1 VVAYLS
7 LVLLGLRCVQNGA
20 ENRSLR
26 ALISHLIYNASVYGI
41 FVSKIRGKR
50 IFSILTIENP
60 TQVEGTKVILD
71 YSCFSRIFS
80 HFCNKIR
87 RWCTKFSRAQNQELI
102 MKNDKEP
109 SFRESV
115 DMMFN
120 RAVALLD
127 LPPGLE
133 EKIRV
138 CNATYTVR
146 FGVRLRGKIETFTG
160 YRSVHSE
167 HMEPVK
173 GGIRFA
179 MGVNQDEVEALAA
192 LMTYKCALVEAPF
205 GGSKGGL
212 RIDPRLYEEHELE
225 LITRRFAYELIK
237 RDLIDPAQ
245 NVPAPDMGTGERE
258 MAWIADQYNRMNTSD
273 INSKACVTGKPLNAG
288 GIAGRV
294 EATGRGVQYALREFF
309 RDERGMK
316 KAGLSGKL
324 DGKRVIV
331 QGLGNV
337 GYHAAKFLSEED
349 GSKIT
354 GIIERDGALVDEGG
368 LNVEAVSAW
377 IKEHGG
383 VTGYPDATYVE
394 TGATVM
400 ENECDILIPAAL
412 EGVINL
418 SNADRI
424 KAPLIIEA
432 ANGPVTAGAD
442 DIMRNKGIV
451 IIPDMYANAGGVTVS
466 YFEWVKNLSHIRFGR
481 MQRRQE
487 EGRHQLVV
495 DELERLSSDKGLGW
509 QLSPG
514 FKEKYLRGADEL
526 ELVRS
531 GLDDTMRI
539 SYQTMRDVWHERD
552 DVEDLRTAAYIVS
565 ISKVAASYRAK
576 GL

>member
-1 VVAYLS
+1 MSAAAVPA
-7 LVLLGLRCVQNGA
+7 N
-20 ENRSLR
+20 E
-26 ALISHLIYNASVYGI
+26 
-41 FVSKIRGKR
+41 
-50 IFSILTIENP
+50 P
-60 TQVEGTKVILD
+60 T
-71 YSCFSRIFS
+71 
-80 HFCNKIR
+80 
-87 RWCTKFSRAQNQELI
+87 
-102 MKNDKEP
+102 
-109 SFRESV
+109 FRESV
-115 DMMFN
+115 DLMFN
-120 RAVALLD
+120 RAVALMD

-146 FGVRLRGKIETFTG
+146 FGVRLRGQIQTFVG

-179 MGVNQDEVEALAA
+179 PSVNQDEVEALAA

-212 RIDPRLYEEHELE
+212 CLDPREYDEHELE
-225 LITRRFAYELIK
+225 RITRRFAYELAK
-237 RDLIDPAQ
+237 RDLIHPSQ
-245 NVPAPDMGTGERE
+245 NVPAPDMGTSERE
-258 MAWIADQYNRMNTSD
+258 MAWIADQYHRMNTTD
-273 INSKACVTGKPLNAG
+273 INANACVTGKPLNAG
-288 GIAGRV
+288 GIAGRI

-309 RDERGMK
+309 RHPEDVR
-316 KAGLSGKL
+316 KAGLEGKL

-337 GYHAAKFLSEED
+337 GYHAASFLRAED
-349 GSKIT
+349 GCKII
-354 GIIERDGALVDEGG
+354 GIIEHDGALHDPEG
-368 LNVEAVSAW
+368 LDVEAVRDW
-377 IKEHGG
+377 IAQNGG
-383 VTGYPDATYVE
+383 VADYPDARVFPN
-394 TGATVM
+394 GATM
-400 ENECDILIPAAL
+400 LEEDCDILIPAAL

-418 SNADRI
+418 GNARNI
-424 KAPLIIEA
+424 KANLIIEA
-432 ANGPVTAGAD
+432 ANGPITAGAD
-442 DIMRNKGIV
+442 DILRERGVV

-487 EGRHQLVV
+487 ESRHQLVV
-495 DELERLSSDKGLGW
+495 DELERLSADSGIGW
-509 QLSPG
+509 TLSPD

-539 SYQTMRDVWHERD
+539 AYQSMRKVWHERE
-552 DVEDLRTAAYIVS
+552 DVTDLRTAAYL
-565 ISKVAASYRAK
+565 VAIDRVAQSYKAK

>member
-1 VVAYLS
+1 MS
-7 LVLLGLRCVQNGA
+7 TTN
-20 ENRSLR
+20 
-26 ALISHLIYNASVYGI
+26 
-41 FVSKIRGKR
+41 
-50 IFSILTIENP
+50 
-60 TQVEGTKVILD
+60 
-71 YSCFSRIFS
+71 
-80 HFCNKIR
+80 
-87 RWCTKFSRAQNQELI
+87 
-102 MKNDKEP
+102 EP

-120 RAVALLD
+120 RAVSVMD

-146 FGVRLRGKIETFTG
+146 FGVRLRGQIQTFTG

-173 GGIRFA
+173 GGIRYA
-179 MGVNQDEVEALAA
+179 LGVNQDEVEALAA

-212 RIDPRLYEEHELE
+212 CIDPRQYDEHELE
-225 LITRRFAYELIK
+225 LITRRFAYELAK
-237 RDLIDPAQ
+237 RDLINPSQ

-258 MAWIADQYNRMNTSD
+258 MAWIADQYRRMNTTD
-273 INSKACVTGKPLNAG
+273 INAAACVTGKPINAG
-288 GIAGRV
+288 GIQGRT
-294 EATGRGVQYALREFF
+294 EATGRGVQYALQEFF
-309 RDERGMK
+309 RHPEDIA
-316 KAGLSGKL
+316 KANLEGTLE
-324 DGKRVIV
+324 GKRVIV

-349 GSKIT
+349 GCLIT
-354 GIIERDGALVDEGG
+354 GIIERDGALVNPKGID
-368 LNVEAVSAW
+368 VDAVHAW
-377 IKEHGG
+377 IGKNGG
-383 VTGYPDATYVE
+383 VTGYPDAKHVAE
-394 TGATVM
+394 GASVL
-400 ENECDILIPAAL
+400 EEACDILIPAAL

-418 SNADRI
+418 RNADKI

-442 DIMRNKGIV
+442 DILRNKGVV

-481 MQRRQE
+481 MNRRQE
-487 EGRHQLVV
+487 ESRHQLVV
-495 DELERLSSDKGLGW
+495 DELERLDRYLGDAW
-509 QLSPG
+509 SMSPK
-514 FKEKYLRGADEL
+514 FKDKYLRGAGEL

-531 GLDDTMRI
+531 GLDDTMRAA
-539 SYQTMRDVWHERD
+539 YQDMREVWHGRD
-552 DVEDLRTAAYIVS
+552 DVPDLRMASYIVA
-565 ISKVAASYRAK
+565 ITKVAASYRAK

>member
-1 VVAYLS
+1 MNTL
-7 LVLLGLRCVQNGA
+7 N
-20 ENRSLR
+20 
-26 ALISHLIYNASVYGI
+26 
-41 FVSKIRGKR
+41 
-50 IFSILTIENP
+50 
-60 TQVEGTKVILD
+60 
-71 YSCFSRIFS
+71 
-80 HFCNKIR
+80 
-87 RWCTKFSRAQNQELI
+87 
-102 MKNDKEP
+102 EP

-120 RAVALLD
+120 RAVALMD

-146 FGVRLRGKIETFTG
+146 FGVRLRGQIQTFTG

-173 GGIRFA
+173 GGIRFSL
-179 MGVNQDEVEALAA
+179 GVNQNEVEALAA

-212 RIDPRLYEEHELE
+212 CIDPRAYDDHELE

-237 RDLIDPAQ
+237 RDMINPAQ

-258 MAWIADQYNRMNTSD
+258 MAWIADQYKRMNTTD
-273 INSKACVTGKPLNAG
+273 INAVACVTGKPINAG
-288 GIAGRV
+288 GIQGRT
-294 EATGRGVQYALREFF
+294 EATGRGVQYGLREFF
-309 RDERGMK
+309 RDSQGVK
-316 KAGLSGKL
+316 KAGLTGTL
-324 DGKRVIV
+324 DGKTVIV

-337 GYHAAKFLSEED
+337 GYHAAKFLSDED
-349 GSKIT
+349 GCKII
-354 GIIERDGALVDEGG
+354 GIIERDGALTDARGLDVD
-368 LNVEAVSAW
+368 AVQAW
-377 IKEHGG
+377 IATHGG
-383 VTGYPDATYVE
+383 VSGFPDGEYVE
-394 TGATVM
+394 DGASVL
-400 ENECDILIPAAL
+400 EEACDILVPAAL
-412 EGVINL
+412 EGVINMG
-418 SNADRI
+418 NAARI

-442 DIMRNKGIV
+442 NILREKGTV

-487 EGRHQLVV
+487 EGRHQLII
-495 DELERLSSDKGLGW
+495 DELERLSADSGIGW
-509 QLSPG
+509 QLSPN
-514 FKEKYLRGADEL
+514 FKQKYLRGADEL

-531 GLDDTMRI
+531 GLDDTMRAA
-539 SYQTMRDVWHERD
+539 YQSMSSVWHDRE
-552 DVEDLRTAAYIVS
+552 DVDDLRTAAYLVAIG
-565 ISKVAASYRAK
+565 KVAASYRAK

>member
-1 VVAYLS
+1 MS
-7 LVLLGLRCVQNGA
+7 
-20 ENRSLR
+20 
-26 ALISHLIYNASVYGI
+26 
-41 FVSKIRGKR
+41 
-50 IFSILTIENP
+50 T
-60 TQVEGTKVILD
+60 TQ
-71 YSCFSRIFS
+71 
-80 HFCNKIR
+80 
-87 RWCTKFSRAQNQELI
+87 
-102 MKNDKEP
+102 EP

-115 DMMFN
+115 DLMFN
-120 RAVALLD
+120 RAVAIMD

-146 FGVRLRGKIETFTG
+146 FGVRLRGQIQTFTG

-173 GGIRFA
+173 GGIRYA

-192 LMTYKCALVEAPF
+192 LMTYKCALVETPF

-212 RIDPRLYEEHELE
+212 RIDPRQYDDHELE
-225 LITRRFAYELIK
+225 LITRRFAYELAK
-237 RDLIDPAQ
+237 RDLINPSQ

-258 MAWIADQYNRMNTSD
+258 MAWIADQYARMNTTD
-273 INSKACVTGKPLNAG
+273 INARACVTGKPLNAG

-309 RDERGMK
+309 RHPEDVA

-337 GYHAAKFLSEED
+337 GYHAAKFLQEED
-349 GSKIT
+349 GCRIT
-354 GIIERDGALVDEGG
+354 GIIERDGALFDPAG
-368 LNVEAVSAW
+368 LDVGAVHAW
-377 IKEHGG
+377 LVKHGG
-383 VTGYPDATYVE
+383 VANFPDATHTAE
-394 TGATVM
+394 GAAVL
-400 ENECDILIPAAL
+400 EEECDVLIPAAF

-418 SNADRI
+418 QNAERI

-442 DIMRNKGIV
+442 EVLRAKGVV

-487 EGRHQLVV
+487 EARHQLVV
-495 DELERLSSDKGLGW
+495 DELERLDRYLGDAW
-509 QLSPG
+509 SLRPE
-514 FKEKYLRGADEL
+514 FKDRYLRGADEL

-531 GLDDTMRI
+531 GLDDTMRTA
-539 SYQTMRDVWHERD
+539 YQSMHEVWHARD
-552 DVEDLRTAAYIVS
+552 DVEDLRMAAYLVS
-565 ISKVAASYRAK
+565 IDRVAASYRAK

>member
-1 VVAYLS
+1 MSVA
-7 LVLLGLRCVQNGA
+7 N
-20 ENRSLR
+20 
-26 ALISHLIYNASVYGI
+26 
-41 FVSKIRGKR
+41 
-50 IFSILTIENP
+50 
-60 TQVEGTKVILD
+60 
-71 YSCFSRIFS
+71 
-80 HFCNKIR
+80 
-87 RWCTKFSRAQNQELI
+87 
-102 MKNDKEP
+102 EP

-115 DMMFN
+115 DLMFN
-120 RAVALLD
+120 RAVGLLD

-146 FGVRLRGKIETFTG
+146 FGVRLRGEIKTFTG

-173 GGIRFA
+173 GGIRYA
-179 MGVNQDEVEALAA
+179 TSVNQDEVEALAA

-212 RIDPRLYEEHELE
+212 CIDPREWDEYELE
-225 LITRRFAYELIK
+225 QITRRFAYELAK
-237 RDLIDPAQ
+237 RDLIHPSQ

-258 MAWIADQYNRMNTSD
+258 MAWMADQYARMNTTD
-273 INSKACVTGKPLNAG
+273 INARACVTGKPLNAG

-294 EATGRGVQYALREFF
+294 EATGRGVEYALQEFF
-309 RDERGMK
+309 RDVRDVQ
-316 KAGLSGKL
+316 KANMSGTL

-349 GSKIT
+349 GCKIV
-354 GIIERDGALVDEGG
+354 GIIERDGALTNPDG
-368 LNVEAVSAW
+368 LNVEDVRAW
-377 IKEHGG
+377 IVKHDG
-383 VTGYPDATYVE
+383 VKGFPDASYTE
-394 TGATVM
+394 NGAAVM
-400 ENECDILIPAAL
+400 EEECDILIPAAM

-418 SNADRI
+418 SNAERI

-442 DIMRNKGIV
+442 KILREKGCV

-487 EGRHQLVV
+487 ESRHQLVV
-495 DELERLSSDKGLGW
+495 DQLENLSASVGDSWSLDA
-509 QLSPG
+509 S
-514 FKEKYLRGADEL
+514 FKEKYLKGAGEL

-539 SYQTMRDVWHERD
+539 AYQSMRDIWHGRD
-552 DVEDLRTAAYIVS
+552 DVQDLRMAAYLVS
-565 ISKVAASYRAK
+565 IEKVASSYRAK

>member
-1 VVAYLS
+1 M
-7 LVLLGLRCVQNGA
+7 
-20 ENRSLR
+20 
-26 ALISHLIYNASVYGI
+26 SHV
-41 FVSKIRGKR
+41 
-50 IFSILTIENP
+50 
-60 TQVEGTKVILD
+60 
-71 YSCFSRIFS
+71 
-80 HFCNKIR
+80 
-87 RWCTKFSRAQNQELI
+87 
-102 MKNDKEP
+102 KEP

-115 DMMFN
+115 DLMFN
-120 RAVALLD
+120 RAVALMD

-146 FGVRLRGKIETFTG
+146 FGVRLRGQIHTFVG

-173 GGIRFA
+173 GGIRYA
-179 MGVNQDEVEALAA
+179 PSVNQDEVEALAA

-212 RIDPRLYEEHELE
+212 CIDPRQYEEHELE
-225 LITRRFAYELIK
+225 QITRRLAYELAK
-237 RDLIDPAQ
+237 RDLIHPSQ

-258 MAWIADQYNRMNTSD
+258 MAWIADQYARMNTTD
-273 INSKACVTGKPLNAG
+273 INSRACVTGKPINAG
-288 GIAGRV
+288 GIQGRT
-294 EATGRGVQYALREFF
+294 EATGRGVQYALQEFF
-309 RDERGMK
+309 RDKRDME
-316 KAGLSGKL
+316 KAGLTGTL

-349 GSKIT
+349 GSIVT
-354 GIIERDGALVDEGG
+354 GIIERDGALFSPEG
-368 LNVEAVSAW
+368 LDVEAVHQW
-377 IKEHGG
+377 IAKHGG
-383 VTGYPDATYVE
+383 VTGFPDATHHAE
-394 TGATVM
+394 GAQVL
-400 ENECDILIPAAL
+400 EEACDILIPAAL

-418 SNADRI
+418 SNAERI

-442 DIMRNKGIV
+442 EILRKKGTV

-487 EGRHQLVV
+487 EARHELIVR
-495 DELERLSSDKGLGW
+495 ELERLDRHMGDAWSM
-509 QLSPG
+509 SPD
-514 FKEKYLRGADEL
+514 FKAKYLRGADEL

-539 SYQTMRDVWHERD
+539 AYQSMRSVWHERA
-552 DVEDLRTAAYIVS
+552 DVEDLRTAAYLVS
-565 ISKVAASYRAK
+565 IGKVAASYRAK